1 MSRQGDPPDA
11 KSRSIDLRCEVNCSE
26 GKWHEASSN
35 EKSSKRAA
43 MSRTVNEEWW
53 RDQEDNDGR
62 NRERIDKVVD
72 RIKSQFK
79 REVERAGVSRTS
91 RNEEWGRDQEERAG
105 VSRNKEWGREQ
116 EENDGRNR
124 ERRDKVVDRIENL
137 KNLTEF
143 SGGNFP
149 NATT

>member
-1 MSRQGDPPDA
+1 V
-11 KSRSIDLRCEVNCSE
+11 L
-26 GKWHEASSN
+26 
-35 EKSSKRAA
+35 
-43 MSRTVNEEWW
+43 
-53 RDQEDNDGR
+53 
-62 NRERIDKVVD
+62 
-72 RIKSQFK
+72 
-79 REVERAGVSRTS
+79 RTS

-137 KNLTEF
+137 KNPTEF

-149 NATT
+149 NATA